1 MSLAKAAKVLGGSLI
16 GADRHFAGVSTDT
29 RTLQP
34 GELFV
39 ALKGPNYDGHDFLA
53 QAAHAS
59 AAGAMLVNLAETPL
73 PAIQVE
79 DARHAL
85 GSLAAFWRQQ
95 FDIPVIAITGSNGK
109 TTVKEMTAAIMA
121 ETGPGCS
128 TKGNLNNDIGVPLT
142 LLRLRPGDRYA
153 VVELGMNQRGEIH
166 YLSAITRPTVAVI
179 TNATE
184 AHLAGLGTV
193 EDVARAKGEIFSAL
207 AADGVAV
214 INADDDYTELWRE
227 LATPK
232 RCVTFGLHRG
242 ADVTADYETETMGSL
257 VHIKTTKGDIDMRLP
272 VLGKHNVANAL
283 TATATS
289 LAAGAELQHVKR
301 GLEKLRQISGRL
313 EVKAGV
319 NGSRIIDDT
328 YNANPASLAAGIA
341 VLKDFPGEAVLVLG
355 DMAEL
360 GEAAPDIHRR
370 TGELAKSLGISR
382 LFAVGALSKL
392 AVESFGED
400 GMHFSSRRALVETL
414 LGHLHTD
421 VTVLIKGSRIMR
433 LEYVVQKVTQP
444 NAMDTR
450 EVTTR

>member
-1 MSLAKAAKVLGGSLI
+1 
-16 GADRHFAGVSTDT
+16 
-29 RTLQP
+29 
-34 GELFV
+34 
-39 ALKGPNYDGHDFLA
+39 
-53 QAAHAS
+53 
-59 AAGAMLVNLAETPL
+59 
-73 PAIQVE
+73 
-79 DARHAL
+79 
-85 GSLAAFWRQQ
+85 
-95 FDIPVIAITGSNGK
+95 
-109 TTVKEMTAAIMA
+109 
-121 ETGPGCS
+121 
-128 TKGNLNNDIGVPLT
+128 
-142 LLRLRPGDRYA
+142 
-153 VVELGMNQRGEIH
+153 
-166 YLSAITRPTVAVI
+166 
-179 TNATE
+179 
-184 AHLAGLGTV
+184 
-193 EDVARAKGEIFSAL
+193 
-207 AADGVAV
+207 
-214 INADDDYTELWRE
+214 
-227 LATPK
+227 
-232 RCVTFGLHRG
+232 
-242 ADVTADYETETMGSL
+242 
-257 VHIKTTKGDIDMRLP
+257 MRLP